1 MNFEFYNISILFSSI
16 LKVFY
21 FNISGFFVSISVHK
35 SGCTHSHIL
44 CYI

>member
-1 MNFEFYNISILFSSI
+1 MNFEYYNISILFPSI
-16 LKVFY
+16 PNIFY
-21 FNISGFFVSISVHK
+21 FNISGFFVSIPVHK